1 MNKEKRSRTM
11 IPIAMMFLVVGLT
24 FDHMKWLKYTFVIF
38 SVLLCLIS
46 IGLSIKEKR
55 GIE

>member
-11 IPIAMMFLVVGLT
+11 IPIAMMFLVIGLT
-24 FDHMKWLKYTFVIF
+24 FDHLKWLKYTFVIF
-38 SVLLCLIS
+38 SILLCLIS
-46 IGLSIKEKR
+46 LGLSIKEKK